1 MTWISK
7 QLYQD
12 GMGVFS
18 RLRLFCLLHASKL
31 YRWQCQSW
39 SVCCGWATFDHT
51 ARNQGQILDPHI
63 NNSCTSAIASCNPR
77 RSCMSLLGNCS
88 GLLLSDSLPH
98 LIITSIHSLFFF
110 AYGWFHGAWLHFQRA
125 KAGVSIW
132 CSCVL
137 NTGKGSCIESLVLK
151 DKEAASLKLKA
162 LLYSCLLIMHLPSG
176 SKILD

>member
-1 MTWISK
+1 MHAVTLSMTWISK

-39 SVCCGWATFDHT
+39 SVCCGWAIFDHA

-77 RSCMSLLGNCS
+77 RSCMSLLGNCN

-98 LIITSIHSLFFF
+98 LVITSIHSLFFLCM
-110 AYGWFHGAWLHFQRA
+110 WVVSW
-125 KAGVSIW
+125 GV
-132 CSCVL
+132 
-137 NTGKGSCIESLVLK
+137 
-151 DKEAASLKLKA
+151 ASLPEGKSWGLHLVQLCAKYRQGKL
-162 LLYSCLLIMHLPSG
+162 HR
-176 SKILD
+176 ILSVER